1 MQILMA
7 SVIVVGALSH
17 WLAWRLKLPSI
28 LFLLLIGIVAGPMVG
43 VLDPDLVL
51 GDALFPLVSL
61 SVAVILFEGSMTLRW
76 ADLRGIGP
84 AVWGLSTLGVA
95 ITFVLVA
102 VAAHGLL
109 SLSWPV
115 SALIGAILTVT
126 GPTVVVPMLRA
137 IRPVPS
143 VANTLRWEGIVV
155 DPIGAMLAVLVAEFV
170 RTQSIDSIWLAIA
183 MLIGSGL
190 VCGLAGAFGL
200 AFVLRR
206 HLVPW
211 YMRNV
216 VALAF
221 VLASFA
227 IANYFAHE
235 SGLLAVTV
243 MGMALTNMRQ
253 VNVDDIFDF
262 KESLTLLL
270 VAVLFIVLAAR
281 LEFAEFR
288 QLNWGLPFFLVA
300 VIFVVRPIAVFAS
313 TFFSRLTVKEK
324 LLISWI
330 SPRGIVAASVA
341 SLFALDL
348 QERGV
353 AGAEQVVPVIFSV
366 IIATVVLQSATAGR
380 LANRLGLANP
390 DPRDVIIVG
399 AGEPN
404 RAFASKLKNAGYGV
418 LLSDTDWTEV
428 RKARMAGFDAYFG
441 RIVSDHAEVHIDY
454 GSIGYLFGMS
464 PQRDQNTLAALHFRP
479 DLGADSVFAMQTN
492 EERAKHMKELA
503 GSLRVPQLFGP
514 DFTYG
519 DWARLVAEGA
529 EFRLTKMTE
538 NFGYK
543 EYRDSL
549 PGAFVP
555 LLGIDVRGKLRPFVA
570 DGHPVLR
577 PGWQLLS
584 LIPRPTLDAE
594 AQRRNGGSRGSE
606 AGEGGSSP
614 ASGGQRKSA
623 AESLRGHSAHEGRSG
638 GAPDD
643 APAGAPQGGA
653 NAGDGG
659 DPDSAGPAAA

>member
-7 SVIVVGALSH
+7 GVIVLGALSH
-17 WLAWRLKLPSI
+17 WLAWRFKLPSI
-28 LFLLLIGIVAGPMVG
+28 LFLLLIGIVAGPVTG

-76 ADLRGIGP
+76 SDLRGIGP
-84 AVWGLSTLGVA
+84 AVWGLSTLGAA

-102 VAAHGLL
+102 FAAHGLL

-115 SALIGAILTVT
+115 SALLGAILSVT

-137 IRPVPS
+137 IRPVSS

-155 DPIGAMLAVLVAEFV
+155 DPLGAMLAVLVAEFV

-183 MLIGSGL
+183 KLVASGL
-190 VCGLAGAFGL
+190 ACGLVAAFGL
-200 AFVLRR
+200 AFVLSR

-211 YMRNV
+211 FMRNV

-227 IANYFAHE
+227 IANRFAHE
-235 SGLLAVTV
+235 AGLLAVTV
-243 MGMALTNMRQ
+243 MGMALANMRQ

-281 LEFAEFR
+281 IDFAEFR
-288 QLNWGLPFFLVA
+288 QLDWGLLFFLVA
-300 VIFVVRPIAVFAS
+300 VIFVIRPVAVFAS
-313 TFFSRLTVKEK
+313 TFFSRLTLREK

-341 SLFALDL
+341 SLFALAL

-380 LANRLGLANP
+380 IARWLELASP
-390 DPRDVIIVG
+390 EPRDVIIVG

-404 RAFASKLKNAGYGV
+404 RAFAGKLRSAGYGV
-418 LLSDTDWTEV
+418 LLADTDWTEV
-428 RKARMAGFDAYFG
+428 RRARMAGFDAYFG
-441 RIVSDHAEVHIDY
+441 RIVSDHAEGHIDY

-464 PQRDQNTLAALHFRP
+464 PQRDQNILAALHFRP
-479 DLGADSVFAMQTN
+479 DLGADSVFAMQTD
-492 EERAKHMKELA
+492 EERGKHMKELA

-529 EFRLTKMTE
+529 EFRLTRMTE
-538 NFGYK
+538 SFGFR

-549 PGAFVP
+549 PGEFIP
-555 LLGIDVRGKLRPFVA
+555 LLGIDGRGRLRPFVA
-570 DGHPVLR
+570 EGRPVLR

-584 LIPRPTLDAE
+584 LIPHATLDAE
-594 AQRRNGGSRGSE
+594 GSQRRAASPP
-606 AGEGGSSP
+606 AGAAAP
-614 ASGGQRKSA
+614 RKSA
-623 AESLRGHSAHEGRSG
+623 AESLRGHSAHEGRPG
-638 GAPDD
+638 
-643 APAGAPQGGA
+643 
-653 NAGDGG
+653 AGDGDTREGASG
-659 DPDSAGPAAA
+659 DGPAAA

>member
-1 MQILMA
+1 MA
-7 SVIVVGALSH
+7 
-17 WLAWRLKLPSI
+17 
-28 LFLLLIGIVAGPMVG
+28 F
-43 VLDPDLVL
+43 
-51 GDALFPLVSL
+51 
-61 SVAVILFEGSMTLRW
+61 
-76 ADLRGIGP
+76 
-84 AVWGLSTLGVA
+84 
-95 ITFVLVA
+95 
-102 VAAHGLL
+102 AAHGLL

-115 SALIGAILTVT
+115 SALLGAILSVT

-137 IRPVPS
+137 IRPVSS

-155 DPIGAMLAVLVAEFV
+155 DPLGAMLAVLVAEFV

-183 MLIGSGL
+183 KLVASGL
-190 VCGLAGAFGL
+190 ACGLVAAFGL
-200 AFVLRR
+200 AFVLSR

-211 YMRNV
+211 FMRNV

-227 IANYFAHE
+227 IANRFAHE
-235 SGLLAVTV
+235 AGLLAVTV
-243 MGMALTNMRQ
+243 MGMALANMRQ

-281 LEFAEFR
+281 IDFAEFR
-288 QLNWGLPFFLVA
+288 QLDWGLLFFLVA
-300 VIFVVRPIAVFAS
+300 VIFVIRPVAVFAS
-313 TFFSRLTVKEK
+313 TFFSRLTLREK

-341 SLFALDL
+341 SLFALAL

-380 LANRLGLANP
+380 IARWLELASP
-390 DPRDVIIVG
+390 EPRDVIIVG

-404 RAFASKLKNAGYGV
+404 RAFAGKLRSAGYGV
-418 LLSDTDWTEV
+418 LLADTDWTEV
-428 RKARMAGFDAYFG
+428 RRARMAGFDAYFG
-441 RIVSDHAEVHIDY
+441 RIVSDHAEGHIDY

-464 PQRDQNTLAALHFRP
+464 PQRDQNILAALHFRP
-479 DLGADSVFAMQTN
+479 DLGADSVFAMQTD
-492 EERAKHMKELA
+492 EERGKHMKELA

-529 EFRLTKMTE
+529 EFRLTRMTE
-538 NFGYK
+538 SFGFR

-549 PGAFVP
+549 PGEFIP
-555 LLGIDVRGKLRPFVA
+555 LLGIDGRGRLRPFVA
-570 DGHPVLR
+570 EGRPVLR

-584 LIPRPTLDAE
+584 LIPHATLDAE
-594 AQRRNGGSRGSE
+594 GSQRRAASPP
-606 AGEGGSSP
+606 AGAAAP
-614 ASGGQRKSA
+614 RKSA
-623 AESLRGHSAHEGRSG
+623 AESLRGHSAHEGRPG
-638 GAPDD
+638 
-643 APAGAPQGGA
+643 
-653 NAGDGG
+653 AGDGDTREGASG
-659 DPDSAGPAAA
+659 DGPAAA